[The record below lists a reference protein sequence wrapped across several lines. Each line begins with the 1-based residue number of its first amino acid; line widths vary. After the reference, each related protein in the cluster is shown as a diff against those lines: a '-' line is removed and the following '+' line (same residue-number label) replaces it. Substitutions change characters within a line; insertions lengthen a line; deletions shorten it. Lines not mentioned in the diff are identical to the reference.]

1 MPLLAL
7 RSNIHKQ
14 NRDTMEPTQTKTK
27 PELLKAIKEGKSF
40 SFQYFWGVSHS
51 NKQPTKLGCFNQWS
65 PHPISDGDV
74 TFNCAEQAMMVKKA
88 WMFDNYVTAN
98 ELMKI
103 TRPIDMKA
111 KIKGMDKAVWKAMQF
126 DFLVGINLAKFTQ
139 HTDIKEVLLSTGTD
153 VLVGASTYD
162 TNLGIGTYESRAAT
176 LNVDEWEGEN
186 VLGFVLMEVRRIL
199 AKELEESVGC

>member
-1 MPLLAL
+1 
-7 RSNIHKQ
+7 
-14 NRDTMEPTQTKTK
+14 MEPILTKTK
-27 PELLKAIKEGKSF
+27 QELLDAIGEGRSF
-40 SFQYFWGVSHS
+40 SFQYFWGVTDFDKKP
-51 NKQPTKLGCFNQWS
+51 NRLGCFNQWS
-65 PHPISDGDV
+65 PHEIAEGDV
-74 TFNCAEQAMMVKKA
+74 TYNCAEQAMMVKKA
-88 WMFDNYVTAN
+88 FHFENWATAN

-126 DFLVGINLAKFTQ
+126 DFLVDINLAKFTQ
-139 HTDIKEVLLSTGTD
+139 HADIRKTLLGTGTD

-176 LNVDEWEGEN
+176 LTVDEWEGEN

-199 AKELEESVGC
+199 ANELEESAGC